1 MYKVWEERSGMKG
14 LLTVLLLG
22 LLLAASCGGGG
33 STAVDAAN
41 TSSPVAVLTANPGS
55 SGAAPFRV
63 SFNAASS
70 RSSNGTIARYD
81 WDTNGDGSFEVSDGS
96 ATLDWTYQD
105 GGSYKASV
113 KVTDT
118 GGRSATATMSISV
131 SGGTTGGNTGGNTTG
146 GNANQ
151 NAAGSPNP
159 PTARLTASPRT
170 GPAPLKVTLDASE
183 SFDSDGSIVGYE
195 FDRDGDGSYDWKGNS
210 PTVQFTY
217 PDVGDYTVKVRVEDN
232 GGNKSV
238 ASMQVSALKASE
250 PGPVTGPNPGSATTP
265 VASLTVTPATSG
277 EIPFSVKF
285 DASGSTDPD
294 GTIETYEFD
303 PDGDGTY
310 DYSGPSA
317 KYDYTY
323 STAGNYEARARV
335 IDNDGNSSLL
345 TVIMHALA
353 PGQTGEETQ
362 VAPTLRLTVRP
373 GTTGPAPFE
382 VEFDASASDDED
394 GTITKFQFD
403 TDGDGSYEANG
414 TASKFTYTY
423 ENPGDY
429 TARVRAT
436 DNDGNT
442 AEVSVMIT
450 VELPFDPNNEPP
462 IARLELDPAFN
473 GNAPFAVRLDGSSSE
488 DPDGSIVKYEFDAN
502 GDGVVDYSGP
512 NSSYDYTYASAG
524 QYDAWMRVTDNGN
537 RSSIATVSVVIS
549 GNTGDPN
556 DPNDPNDPPDDG
568 NYDPIAVMF
577 VDPVFGKA
585 PLTVEFDA
593 GPSLDIDGTVV
604 KYKWEIDG
612 KGPFPQGPL
621 GDPKVVTV
629 TFDTPGNYWA
639 KLTVT
644 DDEGGTGSL
653 SMLVIVQ

>member
-1 MYKVWEERSGMKG
+1 MYKAGKTKMG
-14 LLTVLLLG
+14 ILPVLLAG
-22 LLLAASCGGGG
+22 LAMAALASCGGG
-33 STAVDAAN
+33 TAVDSAS
-41 TSSPVAVLTANPGS
+41 TQVPVAVLTATPGS
-55 SGAAPFRV
+55 SGAAPFKV
-63 SFNAASS
+63 SFSAATSS
-70 RSSNGTIARYD
+70 SPAGTIARYD
-81 WDTNGDGSFEVSDGS
+81 WDTDGDGSFEVSDGS
-96 ATLDWTYQD
+96 ATLDWTYEE
-105 GGSYKASV
+105 GGSFKASV

-118 GGRSATATMSISV
+118 AGRSATASMNMSV
-131 SGGTTGGNTGGNTTG
+131 SGTTTGGNTGGNNNGGTNNG
-146 GNANQ
+146 GNN
-151 NAAGSPNP
+151 AGSPKP

-170 GPAPLKVTLDASE
+170 GVAPLKVTLDASD
-183 SFDSDGSIVGYE
+183 SFDSDGSIRSYE
-195 FDRDGDGSYDWKGNS
+195 FDRDGDGTYDWDSNDS
-210 PTVQFTY
+210 TVQFTY
-217 PDVGDYTVKVRVEDN
+217 PDVGDYTVKVRVEDMA
-232 GGNKSV
+232 GNTSV
-238 ASMQVSALKASE
+238 ASMQVSVLEPSSN
-250 PGPVTGPNPGSATTP
+250 PGPVTGPNPGEATTP

-277 EIPFSVKF
+277 EIPFAVSF

-310 DYSGPSA
+310 DYSGPNATFDWEYASA
-317 KYDYTY
+317 GD
-323 STAGNYEARARV
+323 YEARARV
-335 IDNDGNSSLL
+335 IDDEGNSALL
-345 TVIMHALA
+345 TVIMHALE
-353 PGQTGEETQ
+353 PGQSGEETQ

-373 GTTGPAPFE
+373 GTSGPAPFE
-382 VEFDASASDDED
+382 VEFDASASEDED
-394 GTITKFQFD
+394 GTIESFQFD
-403 TDGDGSYEANG
+403 TDGDGSFEANG
-414 TASKFTYTY
+414 QADKFTFTY
-423 ENPGDY
+423 ENEGEYD
-429 TARVRAT
+429 ALVRIR
-436 DNDGNT
+436 DNDGNS
-442 AEVSVMIT
+442 AEVTVTIT
-450 VELPFDPNNEPP
+450 VEQPFDPNNEPP
-462 IARLELDPAFN
+462 VARLELDPAFN

-488 DPDGSIVKYEFDAN
+488 DPDGSIVKYEFDAD

-512 NSSYDYTYASAG
+512 DSSFEYTYANGG

-537 RSSIATVSVVIS
+537 RSSIATVAVVIS

-577 VDPVFGKA
+577 VDPVFGSA

-593 GPSLDIDGTVV
+593 GPSLDIDGTIV